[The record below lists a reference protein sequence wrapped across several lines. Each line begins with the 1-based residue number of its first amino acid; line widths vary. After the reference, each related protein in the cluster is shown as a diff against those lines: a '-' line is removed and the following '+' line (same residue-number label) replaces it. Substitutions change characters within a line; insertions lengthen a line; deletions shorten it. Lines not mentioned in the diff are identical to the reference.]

1 MCLQE
6 TEQQTR
12 WLEIIQYF
20 LHILRVKLCV
30 SVKYIPRRIINQM
43 QAEKVTEY
51 PTEVDSELKLW
62 LTVSFSMAKVY
73 M

>member
-51 PTEVDSELKLW
+51 PTEVDSELKL
-62 LTVSFSMAKVY
+62 
-73 M
+73 